1 MFFTRLPDDSDFERV
16 NMKFTKLIGAAL
28 AVGVVVLAVS
38 ACQKKEETPGP
49 AESMG
54 KQIDSAVKN
63 AGDQAA
69 VAADK
74 AQDKASEAGQ
84 KLDQAMSNA
93 KDEAKDLTQKAGE
106 KIEAAG
112 QQIQDAA
119 KDAKK

>member
-1 MFFTRLPDDSDFERV
+1 
-16 NMKFTKLIGAAL
+16 MKFAKLMGAAL
-28 AVGVVVLAVS
+28 AVGAVALVVS

-49 AESMG
+49 AETMG

-84 KLDQAMSNA
+84 KLDQAMSKA